1 VFWGYFLSKPHWKA
15 FPAFLSA
22 GLYSFFCNIRV
33 EVRMPG
39 RIQVLSEEI
48 SQTIAAGEVVERPAS
63 VVKELMENAIDAGSS
78 EITVE
83 LKIGGFQFIRVYDNG
98 EGIDREDVP
107 LALQRYATS
116 KIRKAEDLFA
126 IHTLGFRGEA
136 LPSIASVS
144 KMTIKTRVSNSIS
157 GTKAVCEGGEIK
169 GISEVGCPLGT
180 EVEVQNIFYNIPVK
194 RKFLKSIRSELRY
207 CLNHFL
213 RLSLSHPSITFKFI
227 HDGRMLYEHLKTE
240 SPSVRIEAIL
250 GREIYDHLRAC
261 EFENEEIKI
270 LGFTSLASISK
281 ANSDGIYIYVNK
293 RFVKDRM
300 IYKAI
305 TEAYRHVLPTGK
317 FPVVI
322 LFITVPPYAVDV
334 NIHPTKAEVKFR
346 DPERVFRAAVGTLGS
361 IHEGEAFST
370 RRVESATGV
379 IPDSSPPMKS
389 YPAFLPLREREEE
402 KATPMVREEG
412 RVEWRVEAKSS
423 FRILGQVQGTYI
435 LCEGEKGVI
444 FIDQHAAHERI
455 LFHRYKNQYET
466 RSIVS
471 EKFLIPVSMEL
482 SAEESFILDTHL
494 GELQSMGF
502 EIDAIGEKVYAIR
515 SKPSFIDQKDPT
527 TMVREILDELSFLKR
542 EGKGAEA
549 VDTILIT
556 LACHSAIRGNFT
568 LRREEMEGL
577 VETLYPFNLSATCP
591 HGRPIFFLFHLDEL
605 NKQFKRK

>member
-1 VFWGYFLSKPHWKA
+1 MPSKIHILPEHIA
-15 FPAFLSA
+15 
-22 GLYSFFCNIRV
+22 
-33 EVRMPG
+33 
-39 RIQVLSEEI
+39 
-48 SQTIAAGEVVERPAS
+48 QTIAAGEVIERPAS
-63 VVKELMENAIDAGSS
+63 VVKELVENAIDAGSL
-78 EITVE
+78 EIIVE
-83 LKIGGFQFIRVYDNG
+83 LKTGGLQLIRVYDNG

-116 KIRKAEDLFA
+116 KIKKTEDLYT

-144 KMTIKTRVSNSIS
+144 KMTIKTRVPNTIS

-240 SPSVRIEAIL
+240 SPLVRIEAIL
-250 GREIYDHLRAC
+250 GREVVDHLRRC
-261 EFENEEIKI
+261 EFDDGEIRI
-270 LGFTSLASISK
+270 LGFTSLPSIVK
-281 ANSDGIYIYVNK
+281 GNTDGIYLYVNR

-305 TEAYRHVLPTGK
+305 IETYRHILPAGK

-322 LFITVPPYAVDV
+322 LFITIPPFAVDV

-346 DPERVFRAAVGTLGS
+346 DPERIFRAVAETLRS
-361 IHEGEAFST
+361 IHEGKALSAEVVPKGGQGDVAYGQPLQ
-370 RRVESATGV
+370 ESFLSVTPSFAYPPLTGGHEGETAP
-379 IPDSSPPMKS
+379 I
-389 YPAFLPLREREEE
+389 
-402 KATPMVREEG
+402 VREEG
-412 RVEWRVEAKSS
+412 RVEWRVEAKSP
-423 FRILGQVQGTYI
+423 FRILGQVQGTFI

-455 LFHRYKNQYET
+455 LFNRYKNQYET
-466 RSIVS
+466 KSIVS
-471 EKFLIPVSMEL
+471 EKFLMPVPIEL
-482 SAEESFILDTHL
+482 STEESFILDSHL
-494 GELQSMGF
+494 EEFQSMGF
-502 EIDAIGEKVYAIR
+502 EIDPIGEKVYAIR
-515 SKPSFIDQKDPT
+515 SKPSSVDQKDPKT
-527 TMVREILDELSFLKR
+527 TVREILDELSFLKR

-549 VDTILIT
+549 IDTILIT
-556 LACHSAIRGNFT
+556 LACHSAIRGNFV
-568 LRREEMEGL
+568 LRREEMEEL
-577 VETLYPFNLSATCP
+577 VNILHPFDLSATCP
-591 HGRPIFFLFHLDEL
+591 HGRPIFFQLPLDEL